1 MSTIEITDINSIPLD
16 RIDVRQPD
24 LFKNDNWQPLFARL
38 RNEAP
43 VHYLADSV
51 NGPFWSITSHEMI
64 KAVDSNSVV
73 FSSEK
78 AESPLL
84 TLTQQRKAVAP
95 TVAPKNLAEL
105 EPLICERATDIL
117 DNLPIGETFN

>member
-73 FSSEK
+73 FSSGG
-78 AESPLL
+78 AGNSRLSFSVVG
-84 TLTQQRKAVAP
+84 TASSTQPSQATSALAFQNKP
-95 TVAPKNLAEL
+95 TN
-105 EPLICERATDIL
+105 T
-117 DNLPIGETFN
+117 